1 MNIGDIYKL
10 SEQDMYWLFVRKN
23 YENNYTNGYLLS
35 THEIYNTNPKIK
47 FKDMVLYTVND
58 NNNYMTSL
66 EIYNKS
72 SEYIGTVE
80 YSEFAKFCK
89 EVYNK
94 NLAKIDNSDL
104 LIPGTLYSLAHKNSL
119 FLCYALLNKGSIGYE
134 FSFKNRIGKI
144 TYLTDY
150 FAMYKKSTFVIGKM
164 SKAMSGIDHSMLRD
178 ISLICKEIYF
188 SDKLLTDW
196 FCQDLDQMKYKT
208 KCMLELLEKE
218 DPIYFNSHI
227 CIMKGDR

>member
-1 MNIGDIYKL
+1 MNIGDIFKL
-10 SEQDMYWLFVRKN
+10 SEEDMYWLFMRKN
-23 YENNYTNGYLLS
+23 YESNYTNGYLLS
-35 THEIYNTNPKIK
+35 TNEIYNTNPKIK

-66 EIYNKS
+66 EIYDGLT
-72 SEYIGTVE
+72 EYIGTVE

-94 NLAKIDNSDL
+94 NLTKTDDSDL
-104 LIPGTLYSLAHKNSL
+104 LIPGTLYSLAHKNTL
-119 FLCYALLNKGSIGYE
+119 FLCYARLNKGCIGYE
-134 FSFKNRIGKI
+134 FSFKDRIGKI

-150 FAMYKKSTFVIGKM
+150 FAMYKKSTFVIGKLT
-164 SKAMSGIDHSMLRD
+164 SASEIDHSMLRD

-188 SDKLLTDW
+188 SDELLVQW

-208 KCMLELLEKE
+208 KCMLELLQKE

-227 CIMKGDR
+227 LIMKGDR